1 MRPLLRANAPAPRAD
16 ARPSCSTPARR
27 AHPDRRRYG
36 SEALAHSAAL
46 LGSLQLLGN
55 PAAFLR
61 SLAAGLTDA
70 LALPLRGLSG
80 GPGHFLVGLGA
91 GASSLFLH
99 ASHGVLTSV
108 TAASLPRGT
117 AARGRR
123 A

>member
-1 MRPLLRANAPAPRAD
+1 MNATCDVGGGVSVASQSGGLLDSLTLTRPKGSPTAD
-16 ARPSCSTPARR
+16 GKQPT
-27 AHPDRRRYG
+27 
-36 SEALAHSAAL
+36 
-46 LGSLQLLGN
+46 
-55 PAAFLR
+55 
-61 SLAAGLTDA
+61 LAAGLTDA

-80 GPGHFLVGLGA
+80 GPGHCLVGLGA

-117 AARGRR
+117 AARDRR